1 MPPPSHGRM
10 GTALLQAA
18 VEFDRPVTPRAGCG
32 SDTGNGTRKAHRASC
47 NRCMSLACAPGLVVV
62 RSEPCRVRGP
72 SALRRAR
79 QSTLRAPSCM
89 IATHS
94 TVATCATQN
103 LLIRMTMLVEQ
114 AVHVCSGRLFVLS
127 WTVSAPPACLPL
139 HECPF
144 VKMSMGT
151 LAAPYL
157 CAWRQHT
164 ESPCFVHSV
173 TNS

>member
-1 MPPPSHGRM
+1 
-10 GTALLQAA
+10 
-18 VEFDRPVTPRAGCG
+18 
-32 SDTGNGTRKAHRASC
+32 
-47 NRCMSLACAPGLVVV
+47 MSLACAPGLVVV
-62 RSEPCRVRGP
+62 RSEPRRVRRP

-127 WTVSAPPACLPL
+127 GTTSDPPACLPL
-139 HECPF
+139 HECLF
-144 VKMSMGT
+144 LKISMGT
-151 LAAPYL
+151 L
-157 CAWRQHT
+157 CAVYRT
-164 ESPCFVHSV
+164 CVMSVSP
-173 TNS
+173 